1 MLSCDDAAWC
11 TPVCLSNFKK
21 RSLTSNV
28 ASWLSSRFSR
38 RPSEDVELSK
48 IPQPAKLSCVFR
60 VALDGD
66 DSEWTEEIV
75 VQVPDLPLMVYS
87 SGIVEV
93 VETHDAKLAR
103 GGKTDQVYALPATL
117 THRHRILVRQ
127 SGSKHRMLT
136 YTVAHVGNSI
146 HVLFFVD
153 HQSPV
158 VIHNQWDHEIG
169 FRVMST
175 PSYPEAVGA
184 HHYMEYDWKLQM
196 HQGRSLSSS
205 SKTDSSITTAVSTP
219 LKGWLALSANRE
231 VAYTNSNNFSSDSV
245 DERVRFQIGSPEFGW
260 SNTLWQVGGIQFATF
275 ASPDSES
282 TQSPTFLV
290 MCSRRAGTWYISMTC
305 LETPL
310 AKRSLAAAAPSVGLT
325 ESTSPR
331 ATLTERKEQR
341 ARPRSLSICF
351 SIAELRFHCCDEFDP
366 VRDARGLIQYPEIF
380 RLCCSSTTVV
390 FSSSTDPPES
400 ARYNDR
406 LGYLSHVRAYSTL
419 FVSIEDLELD
429 HFLQDCN
436 FPMILSFPGNEDRHA
451 ARELMQLEL
460 TSKHAALK
468 KVASALLDKQMPLTD
483 ENCLVGRI
491 IFVDTWERDVIPAY
505 FHSIELSALPAVL
518 QVRNL

>member
-1 MLSCDDAAWC
+1 M
-11 TPVCLSNFKK
+11 CLSNFKK
-21 RSLTSNV
+21 RSLTSDV
-28 ASWLSSRFSR
+28 TSWLSSRFSR
-38 RPSEDVELSK
+38 LPSEDVDLSK
-48 IPQPAKLSCVFR
+48 IPQPAKLSCAFR

-75 VQVPDLPLMVYS
+75 IQVPDMSLMVYS
-87 SGIVEV
+87 SGNVEV
-93 VETHDAKLAR
+93 METRDAKLTR
-103 GGKTDQVYALPATL
+103 GGKTDQVYAVPTTL

-127 SGSKHRMLT
+127 RGSKHRLLT
-136 YTVAHVGNSI
+136 YTVARVGNSI

-153 HQSPV
+153 LQSPV
-158 VIHNQWDHEIG
+158 VIHNEWDHELG
-169 FRVMST
+169 FRVMAS

-196 HQGRSLSSS
+196 RQGRSLSSS
-205 SKTDSSITTAVSTP
+205 NKANNPNTSTVSTQ
-219 LKGWLALSANRE
+219 LKDWLASSASSE
-231 VAYTNSNNFSSDSV
+231 MTYSNSNFSGDTEN
-245 DERVRFQIGSPEFGW
+245 ERVRFQIGSPEFGW

-282 TQSPTFLV
+282 TPSPTFLV

-305 LETPL
+305 LEDPRSR
-310 AKRSLAAAAPSVGLT
+310 RSLAVAAPPVNST
-325 ESTSPR
+325 ESPSTHAR
-331 ATLTERKEQR
+331 LAERKGQR
-341 ARPRSLSICF
+341 PRPRSLNIRF

-366 VRDARGLIQYPEIF
+366 VRDGRGLIQYPEIF
-380 RLCCSSTTVV
+380 RLCCSSTTIV
-390 FSSSTDPPES
+390 FSTSADPPES

-436 FPMILSFPGNEDRHA
+436 FPVILSFPGNEDRHA

-468 KVASALLDKQMPLTD
+468 KVGSALLDKQMALVD

-491 IFVDTWERDVIPAY
+491 IFVDTWERDVIPTY

-518 QVRNL
+518 QV